1 MKIRKATAVWEGSFK
16 EGGGRIRLE
25 SGLFDAP
32 YSAAGRFEEGEG
44 TNPDELLGA
53 AEAACFTM
61 ALALA
66 LTQKGHPPQR
76 IETEAEVSI
85 EKEANGYRIQRIL
98 LRTEADVPGMDA
110 ATFRDLAETAK
121 SNCPVG
127 ATLKGTEIKLEIK
140 RFG

>member
-1 MKIRKATAVWEGSFK
+1 MKIRKATAVWEGGIK

-32 YSAAGRFEEGEG
+32 YTAAGRFEEGEG

-53 AEAACFTM
+53 ADAACFTM

-66 LTQKGHPPQR
+66 LTQKGHPPR
-76 IETEAEVSI
+76 KIETEAEVSLD
-85 EKEANGYRIQRIL
+85 KVDTGHRIKGIL
-98 LRTEADVPGMDA
+98 LKVEADVPGVDEA
-110 ATFRDLAETAK
+110 VFREMAETAK

-127 ATLKGTEIKLEIK
+127 AALKGTEIRLEIK